1 MILDSWDQAIMTAV
15 MAGIETRPG
24 PNQDMMNRES
34 WDDSDGVLHT
44 GKSDTG
50 VVDSMRDSAA
60 EA

>member
-1 MILDSWDQAIMTAV
+1 MTAV

-34 WDDSDGVLHT
+34 WDDSDIVLHT